1 MSDHEY
7 EVELEVVDD
16 NPPHF
21 VGDESSGEESAE
33 QKAER
38 QAKAEQDDEDKRGE
52 GDEPPSRRRNRLRN
66 RVDELTRKYRSEER
80 AKETIQREKEQLEQQ
95 FSDIQKQARDNQV
108 QQATWAKNTL
118 TRHQKLL
125 KANLKYARD
134 RGDTATEERLSE
146 ELVEVGTQLNQL
158 EAAYP
163 TKDAQ
168 QGDQGIPRA
177 QDQGQRQEQN
187 PAQEQKPAGNAQPE
201 IPEAGRDW
209 IDANSF
215 LREHKEV
222 HQIIANHEAI
232 LRAQNEDPKSP
243 EFYKKLN
250 ERLARDVP
258 KEIASKLRVSFNDDL
273 DDDDDG
279 DDDPD
284 DTGSEEQK
292 PAAAEKS
299 TQTGMADGGRNAP
312 GGGAPRGKQKVK
324 LTRDEVSYCQRNGI
338 DPQAYAKEKA
348 AAQRQNS
355 NGYTP
360 IV

>member
-7 EVELEVVDD
+7 EVELEIVDD
-16 NPPHF
+16 NPPNF
-21 VGDESSGEESAE
+21 VGDESSGEETAE

-38 QAKAEQDDEDKRGE
+38 QAKAEQDDDDKG
-52 GDEPPSRRRNRLRN
+52 GGSDETPSRRRNRLRN

-95 FSDIQKQARDNQV
+95 FTDVQKQARENQA

-134 RGDTATEERLSE
+134 RGDTDTEERLSN

-163 TKDAQ
+163 SKDGQ

-177 QDQGQRQEQN
+177 NEQGQGQEQN

-273 DDDDDG
+273 DDDDG
-279 DDDPD
+279 DDDLE
-284 DTGSEEQK
+284 DTGGEEQK

-299 TQTGMADGGRNAP
+299 TQTGMADGGRSAP
-312 GGGAPRGKQKVK
+312 ASAAPRGKQKVK

-348 AAQRQNS
+348 ATSRQNTS
-355 NGYTP
+355 GYTP